1 MSGVGTLWLHNLH
14 SSTSISLCHLGLHIH
29 QGSGDYLRAG
39 HVCRWAWGAKPR
51 DAFSVPDGPGHF
63 HITFCWCRYDY
74 FFGYPSHSSEGIAA
88 GGAIEQL
95 AFHIWNESP
104 ESCPGF
110 TASSV
115 LCGAA
120 ISGLN
125 MLLLGPV
132 LSCWLKI
139 KSFTVLSDYTVNLT
153 RFAASWH
160 LELDLRIFE
169 GSLPVLLRYIDLCG
183 RLYIVVA
190 SPGFVKSSFQ
200 SRFPTQNQS
209 GTKHSSRPPSTSS
222 DWVYSETLGLC
233 LSSSYV

>member
-1 MSGVGTLWLHNLH
+1 MPLRLFFRISKSQFRRH
-14 SSTSISLCHLGLHIH
+14 SSGWCDWAACISHLKRV
-29 QGSGDYLRAG
+29 SGELPRVYCLVSPMWRSYFRTEHVVARACF
-39 HVCRWAWGAKPR
+39 V
-51 DAFSVPDGPGHF
+51 
-63 HITFCWCRYDY
+63 
-74 FFGYPSHSSEGIAA
+74 
-88 GGAIEQL
+88 
-95 AFHIWNESP
+95 
-104 ESCPGF
+104 
-110 TASSV
+110 
-115 LCGAA
+115 
-120 ISGLN
+120 
-125 MLLLGPV
+125 MLTQNKV
-132 LSCWLKI
+132 IYC
-139 KSFTVLSDYTVNLT
+139 TVRLYCKFDK